1 MSDEPPTD
9 GPPPGEPL
17 AEEAP
22 DPMAGLMALM
32 ATGAPFEMGAGE
44 VLGEEMQVFVQR
56 PGSLRDLL
64 ASSVRF
70 GEVDYA
76 VFHDDG
82 RRRALSFAGHER
94 QVASVAAALADRGIG
109 SGDRVAILAANCP
122 EWIVTFWAAVSLGAI
137 AVACNGWWTGDE
149 ISHALKHTRPALL
162 VADARRLAR
171 LEGTIPGMP
180 VVVIE
185 DDFAALT
192 EFAPDAPLPDVAID
206 EDQPALL
213 QFTSGTTGR
222 PKAAVLSHRS
232 IVAFVQVVTFL
243 GAAQAASVGSSTST
257 PGGPARPRL
266 AVFPMFH
273 ISGLQSSSITPM
285 ATGAGN
291 VWPMGRFDPAEV
303 IRLTTEERIY
313 AWNGTATHV
322 YRLLE
327 DPTIGDL
334 DVSLVETVAIGGS
347 ASTPEL
353 IRATEE
359 RFPHLK
365 DSFTSGYG
373 LTESGGM
380 VSHASNEMLKAN
392 PDSVGGAMPTVGLRI
407 VDDAG
412 TDVPEGTNGSICVRS
427 PLTMIGYWEDEVAT
441 AEAFLDGRW
450 LRTGDFG
457 RLVEGQLFLASRMR
471 DLILRGGENVYPGE
485 VEARLEM
492 HPAVAECAVDG
503 VDHRTLGQE
512 VKAFVVLRPEMMLD
526 LDGVRAFCGEA
537 LASYK
542 LPDHLEVLDEPLP
555 RNASGKVVKA
565 VLRGE
570 ATQMFF
576 EE

>member
-1 MSDEPPTD
+1 MNDV
-9 GPPPGEPL
+9 
-17 AEEAP
+17 
-22 DPMAGLMALM
+22 MALL
-32 ATGAPFEMGAGE
+32 APGAPFEMGAGD
-44 VLGEEMQVFVQR
+44 VLGEEIQVFVQR
-56 PGSLRDLL
+56 AGSLRDLL
-64 ASSVRF
+64 ASSTRF
-70 GEVDYA
+70 GEDAYA

-82 RRRALSFAGHER
+82 KRRALTFADHER
-94 QVASVAAALADRGIG
+94 QVASVAAALADRGVG
-109 SGDRVAILAANCP
+109 PGDRVAILAANCP
-122 EWIVTFWAAVSLGAI
+122 EWIVTFWATVSLGAI

-149 ISHALKHTRPALL
+149 IVHALERTRPVLL
-162 VADARRLAR
+162 VVDARRLAR
-171 LEGTIPGMP
+171 LEGADPGMP

-185 DDFAALT
+185 DDFDALVD
-192 EFAPDAPLPDVAID
+192 FSPDAPLPDVAID

-243 GAAQAASVGSSTST
+243 GAAQAAAVGSSTST

-273 ISGLQSSSITPM
+273 ISGLQSASVTPM

-303 IRLTTEERIY
+303 IRLTSEERIY
-313 AWNGTATHV
+313 AWTGSATHV

-327 DPTIGDL
+327 DLSIVDL
-334 DVSLVETVAIGGS
+334 DVSLIETVAIGGS

-359 RFPHLK
+359 RFPHLT
-365 DSFTSGYG
+365 DTFTSGYG
-373 LTESGGM
+373 STESGGM
-380 VSHASNEMLKAN
+380 VSHASNEMLRAN
-392 PDSVGGAMPTVGLRI
+392 PDSVGGAMPTVALRI
-407 VDDAG
+407 VDDDGA
-412 TDVPEGTNGSICVRS
+412 DVAEGTNGSICVRS
-427 PLTMIGYWEDEVAT
+427 PLNMIGYWEDEASTDEV
-441 AEAFLDGRW
+441 FLDGRW

-457 RLVEGQLFLASRMR
+457 RMVDGQLFLASRMR

-503 VDHRTLGQE
+503 VDHRTFGQK
-512 VKAFVVLRPEMMLD
+512 VKAYVVLRPGATLD
-526 LDGVRAFCGEA
+526 LDGVRAFCGETMA
-537 LASYK
+537 TYK

-570 ATQMFF
+570 AAQTFF